1 MIKTEGDTSKSLA
14 TTVAPSGLGVGS
26 PIEDRAITVNPK
38 AAINI
43 PIPILRGA
51 EGSLPRLAKAPNTAR
66 DTGVKA
72 TTKNGLKCWNI

>member
-14 TTVAPSGLGVGS
+14 TTIAPSGLGVGS

-43 PIPILRGA
+43 PIPILRV
-51 EGSLPRLAKAPNTAR
+51 P
-66 DTGVKA
+66 
-72 TTKNGLKCWNI
+72 GLGDAGDLSFGEKL